1 MFKSVDY
8 RRSKPTGLKGMLFA
22 IDFSFVNND
31 YRHRLINKLEDP
43 HLEQATPGR
52 SRRNRY
58 RRGH

>member
-1 MFKSVDY
+1 
-8 RRSKPTGLKGMLFA
+8 MLFA